1 MMDLPNAK
9 TPKYDYYQMSLMR
22 EQTRSFLEIASKDL
36 LVLRSYSVEFVHRTA
51 YDFLKGGAVN
61 EALRQRSPPHFHGP
75 DFIPEVV
82 ALCCT
87 YNLMYSELS
96 CGGVDFALGTM
107 VRLSCIDKIAHKTRN
122 ALATTCESF
131 ALDHLQDAKSCRG
144 IVTEVANTWSGGEH
158 QVRIVMG
165 DCMIMSM
172 SSHRERAMDLTPYR
186 YIRAFFRHWPHT
198 ALTMLTGDL
207 SDSTTISHLRL
218 RDLCSACTDIMHDCL
233 YSGALPS
240 DWIAQIGGLPRER
253 SAPLMTPSKSVLSD
267 DSPWHSICEFCKTP
281 IPYSKDCGLKDA
293 FLFFEKTAFESHQV
307 LTPDLAALNPI
318 GDLALGHSI
327 AKSLSFELPWSI
339 LRRTHGLQA
348 LSNTSQFQQF
358 VWTRQKLRAVRSLLT
373 TIRKHLSR
381 FATDKSIS
389 YFEQMQKVWMSFI
402 YEFIEPPGK
411 KDNKGRRGLRC
422 DCCSKIF
429 AYKKSVVVFLRPNR
443 FPLFCK
449 DCYRQAAPECDF
461 GLQFVLTVRIGHFQS
476 DDVTTTALH
485 PGKDNLAA
493 IKPVL
498 QIIDWYT
505 ATAPAFGLG
514 HLIPSDVSEIQKALK
529 LIPGRRMVLEME
541 IATRMMDSDSD

>member
-36 LVLRSYSVEFVHRTA
+36 LVLRRHSVEFVHRTA

-75 DFIPEVV
+75 GFIPEVV

-131 ALDHLQDAKSCRG
+131 ALDHLKDAKSYRG
-144 IVTEVANTWSGGEH
+144 IVTEVANIWSGGEH

-218 RDLCSACTDIMHDCL
+218 RDLCSACTDIMHDRL
-233 YSGALPS
+233 YSGALPYH
-240 DWIAQIGGLPRER
+240 WVAQIEGLPREDF
-253 SAPLMTPSKSVLSD
+253 APLITLRKFVQSD
-267 DSPWHSICEFCKTP
+267 DGPRRSICEFCRLHL
-281 IPYSKDCGLKDA
+281 PYSKDCGLRET
-293 FLFFEKTAFESHQV
+293 FLLFEKIAFECRRV
-307 LTPDLAALNPI
+307 PTTDDLALNPI
-318 GDLALGHSI
+318 DNLSGGRRISN
-327 AKSLSFELPWSI
+327 SLSFELPWSI
-339 LRRTHGLQA
+339 LRRTHRLQA

-373 TIRKHLSR
+373 TIRKHLSI

-389 YFEQMQKVWMSFI
+389 CLLPMQAVWLSFVH
-402 YEFIEPPGK
+402 EFIEPPGK
-411 KDNKGRRGLRC
+411 RDTKGRRGLRC

-429 AYKKSVVVFLRPNR
+429 ADKKSVVVFLRPNR

-449 DCYRQAAPECDF
+449 DCYREAAPERDF
-461 GLQFVLTVRIGHFQS
+461 GPQFVLTVRMGCFQAG
-476 DDVTTTALH
+476 DDNTRALH
-485 PGKDNLAA
+485 PGKNNRAA
-493 IKPVL
+493 IKLVL

-514 HLIPSDVSEIQKALK
+514 YLIPSDVSGIQQALK
-529 LIPGRRMVLEME
+529 LIPKRLMLLE
-541 IATRMMDSDSD
+541 MDSDSD